1 MQQVAPPPW
10 HTSLARLCRKFFDS
24 WQGMP
29 LCELESSGIAVHVR
43 YCGVQLIMYL
53 NIEFWN
59 VYLKSI
65 IFRLKPLKKYFFI
78 FGLKTLK
85 RDFYIGKNH

>member
-1 MQQVAPPPW
+1 
-10 HTSLARLCRKFFDS
+10 
-24 WQGMP
+24 
-29 LCELESSGIAVHVR
+29 
-43 YCGVQLIMYL
+43 MYL

-85 RDFYIGKNH
+85 RDFYIAKIIKTVNLITQIKQIALTKVHN